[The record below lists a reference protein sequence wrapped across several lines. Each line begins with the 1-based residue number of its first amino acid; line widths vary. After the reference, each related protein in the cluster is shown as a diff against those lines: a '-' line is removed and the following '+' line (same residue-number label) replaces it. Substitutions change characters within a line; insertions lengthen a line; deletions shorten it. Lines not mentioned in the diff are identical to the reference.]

1 MYAGGVSLPSNA
13 KNGIWNFGD
22 NSEAD
27 RALGGI
33 STGVADGTRCVNV
46 YTHLMNTGKKDLV
59 NLAISYDVEKYRKG
73 NNAAGFT
80 VQMYYSVDGRNW
92 TPAGDD
98 FKTTF
103 EPDAATEG
111 YATVPGDTKAVSAVL
126 DTKMEP
132 GVDFY
137 LAWNITVTSGTNAA
151 GAMALAI
158 DNFKISA
165 ELEPVPT
172 AKHYIYVIDETG
184 YPTLG
189 LYVYADGQPD
199 VFGAWPGE
207 GHVDEKVIGDETY
220 KVFLLDAESGDY
232 YLIFNNWNNGLQLP
246 DYTITADRDYYFRVT
261 STTVTEVTPTAI
273 HSITQQNEVSSPF
286 VYDLQG
292 RKVGTTNT
300 SLPKGIYIKNGKKYL
315 VR

>member
-13 KNGIWNFGD
+13 KNGTWNFGD
-22 NSEAD
+22 NSGND

-80 VQMYYSVDGRNW
+80 VQMYYSIDGRNW
-92 TPAGDD
+92 TPAGSD
-98 FKTTF
+98 FCTTF

-165 ELEPVPT
+165 ELKPV
-172 AKHYIYVIDETG
+172 HYIYVIDETG
-184 YPTLG
+184 FDKLGAYVWSNTLPA
-189 LYVYADGQPD
+189 L
-199 VFGAWPGE
+199 FGAWPGE
-207 GHVDEKVIGDETY
+207 GHVDEKVIGGETY

-232 YLIFNNWNNGLQLP
+232 FLIFNNWNNGLQLP
-246 DYTITADRDYYFRVT
+246 DYAITADRDYYFRVT

-273 HSITQQNEVSSPF
+273 HSITQQNEVNSPF

-292 RKVGTTNT
+292 RKVGTTDT

>member
-1 MYAGGVSLPSNA
+1 MKWLEGLSKKQRTNLQRIIAAALLLLIIAWLPLTGLPRFLAYAIPYL
-13 KNGIWNFGD
+13 
-22 NSEAD
+22 
-27 RALGGI
+27 
-33 STGVADGTRCVNV
+33 
-46 YTHLMNTGKKDLV
+46 LV
-59 NLAISYDVEKYRKG
+59 GYDVLCKAWKG
-73 NNAAGFT
+73 IVNRQPLDENLLMAI
-80 VQMYYSVDGRNW
+80 
-92 TPAGDD
+92 
-98 FKTTF
+98 
-103 EPDAATEG
+103 AT
-111 YATVPGDTKAVSAVL
+111 L
-126 DTKMEP
+126 
-132 GVDFY
+132 
-137 LAWNITVTSGTNAA
+137 

-189 LYVYADGQPD
+189 LYAYADGQPD

-207 GHVDEKVIGDETY
+207 RSVDEKVIGDDTY

-232 YLIFNNWNNGLQLP
+232 KLIFNNWNNDLQLP
-246 DYTITADRDYYFRVT
+246 DYAITANRDYYFRVT

-273 HSITQQNEVSSPF
+273 HSITQQDEVSSPF